1 MRSVSAKVN
10 FTREIVST
18 CVVDTSVECCE
29 NGELAGGITYDP
41 ILVFYVLILFQV
53 ACLSCYCARLC
64 CLV

>member
-1 MRSVSAKVN
+1 M
-10 FTREIVST
+10 ST

-29 NGELAGGITYDP
+29 NGELAGGITFDP
-41 ILVFYVLILFQV
+41 ILVFYILILFQV

>member
-10 FTREIVST
+10 FTRDIVSS
-18 CVVDTSVECCE
+18 CVVDTIVESCE
-29 NGELAGGITYDP
+29 SEALTGAITFDP
-41 ILVFYVLILFQV
+41 ILVFYILILFQV